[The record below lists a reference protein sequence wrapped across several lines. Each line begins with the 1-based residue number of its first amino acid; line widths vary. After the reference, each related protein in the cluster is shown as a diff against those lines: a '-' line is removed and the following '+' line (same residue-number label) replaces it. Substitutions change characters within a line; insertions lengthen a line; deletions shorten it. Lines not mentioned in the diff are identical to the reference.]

1 MTTQEP
7 VEDPAGTPG
16 EIPDTE
22 PPPATEPPDDMPSP
36 DGYPVRLRRRGLL
49 PDEPAKPP
57 QDAIGRYKLTTPP
70 ITSPTDPISPFI
82 RGRVP
87 RKRRSDWPVFVFA
100 LVASSVVMAVCCI
113 AGFALFTRS
122 NPFSP

>member
-7 VEDPAGTPG
+7 VEDPAGEPSEAG
-16 EIPDTE
+16 EVRDTE
-22 PPPATEPPDDMPSP
+22 PAPEDMPTP

-57 QDAIGRYKLTTPP
+57 DDAIGWYKLSVPP
-70 ITSPTDPISPFI
+70 ITSPTDPVSPFI

-100 LVASSVVMAVCCI
+100 LVASSVVMAICCI

-122 NPFSP
+122 NPFGP

>member
-1 MTTQEP
+1 MTTHGPDQDSVGE
-7 VEDPAGTPG
+7 PG
-16 EIPDTE
+16 EVGDARDTE
-22 PPPATEPPDDMPSP
+22 PSPEDLPSP

-100 LVASSVVMAVCCI
+100 LVASGVVMAICCL

-122 NPFSP
+122 NPFTP

>member
-1 MTTQEP
+1 MTTHGPEQDSVGEP
-7 VEDPAGTPG
+7 GDVGGAQ
-16 EIPDTE
+16 DTE
-22 PPPATEPPDDMPSP
+22 PLPQDEPSL

-57 QDAIGRYKLTTPP
+57 DDVIGRYKLSTPP
-70 ITSPTDPISPFI
+70 ITSPTDPVSPFI

-122 NPFSP
+122 NPFTP